1 MSNSR
6 SIKNYPATLVL
17 VLLTGFVGGHR
28 FYVGKVGTGVL
39 FVLTGGFF
47 LLGWIID
54 IFTVL
59 FGNFTDK
66 TGSFVRPAAPTRET
80 HQPMADSSDTSDTSE
95 TSKSDSASDKKK
107 VPTWVWIV
115 AGVLVFGLIL
125 QSCGGDT
132 PPADEDSGATSE
144 TEEVVEDDSEPA
156 EQSEAAPE
164 PEAFE
169 WPAMEPLL
177 LEGSGD
183 DVVILDTPV
192 SLAAMDVDAN
202 ASGRY
207 FGIKPILLSGDSA
220 SSLVNTTDPF
230 NGTVLLLGSGDD
242 AIAGFEVTS
251 NGAWSFTIKS
261 ISEVPYLAP
270 GSTSEGSGDA
280 LVRLDETSGL
290 TTITVVGNDEGRYFG
305 VRPHGDSSFSVINT
319 TDPYNGTVKLDSGT
333 LLLEVTA
340 IGLWSI
346 TLD

>member
-1 MSNSR
+1 MSNSK
-6 SIKNYPATLVL
+6 SIKNYAVTVILVL
-17 VLLTGFVGGHR
+17 FTGFLGGHR

-39 FVLTGGFF
+39 FLLTGGFF
-47 LLGWIID
+47 FIGWIID

-66 TGSFVRPAAPTRET
+66 TGSFVRPVATTRET
-80 HQPMADSSDTSDTSE
+80 HEPMADSSDTSD

-132 PPADEDSGATSE
+132 PPAEDDSDATSE
-144 TEEVVEDDSEPA
+144 TEAVVEEESEPA

-164 PEAFE
+164 PQAFE

-290 TTITVVGNDEGRYFG
+290 TTITVVGNGEGRYFG

-340 IGLWSI
+340 IGPWSI

>member
-1 MSNSR
+1 MSNSI

-54 IFTVL
+54 VFTVL

-95 TSKSDSASDKKK
+95 TSKSDGSDKKK

-144 TEEVVEDDSEPA
+144 TEEVVEEDSEPV
-156 EQSEAAPE
+156 E
-164 PEAFE
+164 PE
-169 WPAMEPLL
+169 EP
-177 LEGSGD
+177 
-183 DVVILDTPV
+183 VVPTSFATIDELRAAIENELGPVTNMDLPRELFVELDE
-192 SLAAMDVDAN
+192 
-202 ASGRY
+202 
-207 FGIKPILLSGDSA
+207 
-220 SSLVNTTDPF
+220 TDGWLNIRF
-230 NGTVLLLGSGDD
+230 VINENL
-242 AIAGFEVTS
+242 TS
-251 NGAWSFTIKS
+251 NLTLAGAWSEIGDVFDLARKADFVNELTVQTSFPLINTLGEELGPQPVVTVYFDA
-261 ISEVPYLAP
+261 EVYPRINRDNLP
-270 GSTSEGSGDA
+270 GDRLGDA
-280 LVRLDETSGL
+280 ATSV
-290 TTITVVGNDEGRYFG
+290 TIHPAFR
-305 VRPHGDSSFSVINT
+305 
-319 TDPYNGTVKLDSGT
+319 
-333 LLLEVTA
+333 
-340 IGLWSI
+340 
-346 TLD
+346 